1 MTLIA
6 ERRWFAVAPDG
17 EEFDLIIRLGQPY
30 PATNASWACPLTLEG
45 LHKKLPDIHGIDS
58 LQAIE
63 LAMKLAADLVCSFAE
78 KGGKIFG
85 VGMVIK
91 FLLLLLY
98 LLLKPLSAIEIS

>member
-78 KGGKIFG
+78 KGGKIFWSRDG
-85 VGMVIK
+85 DQVSLITSLP
-91 FLLLLLY
+91 F
-98 LLLKPLSAIEIS
+98 AETFISNRK